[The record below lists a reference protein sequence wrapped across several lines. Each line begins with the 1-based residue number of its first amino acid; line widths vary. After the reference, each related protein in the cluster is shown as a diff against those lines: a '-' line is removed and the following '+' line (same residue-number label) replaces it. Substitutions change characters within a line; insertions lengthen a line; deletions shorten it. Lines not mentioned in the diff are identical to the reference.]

1 MAILARCTGKLC
13 SLPAYLLYL
22 GLLIHHA
29 APMTIPQED
38 HQSHEQ
44 VLQLA
49 SELRILIGKLRRRLR
64 EESQLG
70 DVSMSQQSVLSRLER
85 EGPATVSSLARA
97 EGMRPQSMA
106 ATVLALTEARLV
118 TGAPDPL
125 DGRQTI
131 LTLTDSCRAWIA
143 SSRAARE
150 DWLARTMETRLTPAE
165 VTELDKAVTLLKR
178 LAQ

>member
-1 MAILARCTGKLC
+1 MAAMST
-13 SLPAYLLYL
+13 
-22 GLLIHHA
+22 
-29 APMTIPQED
+29 PQEE
-38 HQSHEQ
+38 HEH

-49 SELRILIGKLRRRLR
+49 GELRIVIGKLRRRLR
-64 EESQLG
+64 EEAHLG
-70 DVSMSQQSVLSRLER
+70 DVSMSQASVLSRLER
-85 EGPATVSSLARA
+85 DGPATASSLARA

>member
-1 MAILARCTGKLC
+1 
-13 SLPAYLLYL
+13 
-22 GLLIHHA
+22 
-29 APMTIPQED
+29 MTTPHD
-38 HQSHEQ
+38 DSPDHEQ
-44 VLQLA
+44 VPQLA

-64 EESQLG
+64 EESHLG
-70 DVSMSQQSVLSRLER
+70 DVTMSQASVLSRLER
-85 EGPATVSSLARA
+85 DGPATASSLARA

-118 TGAPDPL
+118 TGAPDPA

-143 SSRAARE
+143 ASRAARE
-150 DWLARTMETRLTPAE
+150 DWLARTIEARLAPAE
-165 VTELDKAVTLLKR
+165 VAELERAVALLKR